1 MKKVIIGACIVLAC
15 TLLKPSIFAFILAIC
30 GFIIF
35 IQGAIKVVEKLAEDD
50 FNRKY
55 KN

>member
-1 MKKVIIGACIVLAC
+1 MKKVIIGTCIVFICA
-15 TLLKPSIFAFILAIC
+15 LLKPSIFAVILAIF